1 MKEILQTNNQETFVI
16 RILGTSNATWQGSL
30 THLDENRTVHFRSV
44 LELIK
49 IIDSTLDEKIQA
61 GAQNEKE

>member
-1 MKEILQTNNQETFVI
+1 MNETLQTNQETFVI
-16 RILGTSNATWQGSL
+16 RILGTSNATWQGSI

-49 IIDSTLDEKIQA
+49 IIDGTLDEKTKA
-61 GAQNEKE
+61 GADNENK